1 MYRNNP
7 AFRIVHLDPDLQA
20 IKEYEQYYMNI
31 TRTGKI
37 TIVYNFV
44 SFYFVLQCQLPHG
57 DSTSKEQETNK
68 LTNQQQT
75 TCYKATNQLT
85 NKPTNQQTNK

>member
-7 AFRIVHLDPDLQA
+7 AFRIVHLDPELQA

-44 SFYFVLQCQLPHG
+44 ILSYSVNYHMETVLP
-57 DSTSKEQETNK
+57 KNK
-68 LTNQQQT
+68 
-75 TCYKATNQLT
+75 
-85 NKPTNQQTNK
+85 KPTNQQTNKPTANYQISKRVTKQLTN